1 MRCLQDVLPQCGM
14 VVKVGCQTLGVSA
27 GAASRTPLL
36 QEPCSPGGM
45 WCGRCSVH
53 TGPAVLRSTTILLL
67 SAERVAA
74 LCPMVEGTWYSRC
87 SVHTGLADMMQV
99 KLIPLVLSAAFLCST
114 QATCLHTLQAHSG
127 RTAVSA

>member
-1 MRCLQDVLPQCGM
+1 MCNHISSPPVWRRLLGAGDGRHCRKRRVFSECSGMRCLQDVLPQCGM

-53 TGPAVLRSTTILLL
+53 TGPAVLRKFHILLL
-67 SAERVAA
+67 CAERVAA
-74 LCPMVEGTWYSRC
+74 LCPMLRGHGTA
-87 SVHTGLADMMQV
+87 G
-99 KLIPLVLSAAFLCST
+99 
-114 QATCLHTLQAHSG
+114 ATCTPGSQ
-127 RTAVSA
+127 T